1 MVWKTWA
8 GHGVL
13 GIAVL
18 LVVGASFAGDV
29 AATKAQASGNAAL
42 NAKIVSRIRAKFPI
56 PVNVKLTVDSF
67 QSTRF
72 PGFLA
77 STITADDGKNP
88 KKNPIYL
95 SSDHRFLILG
105 QLLPL
110 GSDLKGEVVRRVREQ
125 YKVPQASNVSVGAIH
140 NSSFLNF
147 LAIPVSV
154 DDGKHKQEQDFYITK
169 DNYTLVLGDILDLGV
184 NLRQRAL
191 RTIVTRNQP
200 SQGPARAPVTIV
212 EYGDLECPMCGRLH
226 EFLEKE
232 LLPKYSGKV
241 RVIFKEFPLVGIHE
255 WSFTA
260 AIANECVFQ
269 IKPEAFVPYRSLIF
283 QNQGVTSAATIRDS
297 LLAYADQVGVDR
309 VKVASCL
316 DSKASLPR
324 VDAGSAEGKRLDI
337 SSTPTSFINGQM
349 LVGFPSPETYYQA
362 VDEALKEARKGQ

>member
-18 LVVGASFAGDV
+18 LAVGASFAGDV
-29 AATKAQASGNAAL
+29 AATKAHASGNAAL
-42 NAKIVSRIRAKFPI
+42 NGKIVSYMREKFPI
-56 PVNVKLTVDSF
+56 PANVKLTVDPF

-77 STITADDGKNP
+77 STITADDGKVP
-88 KKNPIYL
+88 KKNPVYL

-105 QLLPL
+105 ELFPL
-110 GSDLKGEVVRRVREQ
+110 GSDLKGEIVRRVREQ
-125 YKVPQASNVSVGAIH
+125 FKIPQTSNVSAGAVH
-140 NSSFLNF
+140 SSSFPNF
-147 LAIPVSV
+147 MATTVTV

-169 DNYTLVLGDILDLGV
+169 DNHTLVLGNILDLGV

-200 SQGPARAPVTIV
+200 FQGPVRAPVTIV
-212 EYGDLECPMCGRLH
+212 EYADLECPMCGKLH
-226 EFLEKE
+226 EFLEKD
-232 LLPKYSGKV
+232 LLSKYSGKV

-269 IKPEAFVPYRSLIF
+269 IKPDAFVPYRSLIF

-309 VKVASCL
+309 VKVAGCL

-324 VDAGSAEGKRLDI
+324 VDAGEAEGKQLDI
-337 SSTPTSFINGQM
+337 SSTPTSFINGRM